1 MEKKLTKKE
10 LQQLKDFK
18 TTYDQ
23 IVNNIGLLE
32 VRKSRL
38 KADLSILE
46 RDNFEFGQELFKKY
60 GEGERDVE
68 KGKIISSQ

>member
-46 RDNFEFGQELFKKY
+46 RDNFEFGQELF
-60 GEGERDVE
+60 
-68 KGKIISSQ
+68 